1 MNNLDDFVKVD
12 EEYEDIDP
20 NKIVICRC
28 FLLHTK
34 CLMKCVVFF
43 TCEEFIYLW
52 KYTSS
57 SFLSQLLNKILLMP
71 VFCLFL

>member
-20 NKIVICRC
+20 NKLVICRC
-28 FLLHTK
+28 FSLHTK

-43 TCEEFIYLW
+43 TCENM
-52 KYTSS
+52 SRN
-57 SFLSQLLNKILLMP
+57 LLTCET
-71 VFCLFL
+71 VCLVAYKDA